1 MHWVS
6 WMQVGRRLTCLL
18 AAVSSF
24 ASWLLLSTRFS
35 SSSSSC
41 FHCLLAQLKVF
52 FSSFPPSANL
62 GGPSSL
68 PGLLPD
74 SPIAWWLYGHSNYG
88 WHGFRQL
95 NVIPSLL
102 NAILNL
108 CTLCNTWY
116 SIYNSVL
123 SKTSVAG
130 DAGRYPL
137 HQRSGWNKVQVL
149 TKVKSWIKV
158 ILAN

>member
-116 SIYNSVL
+116 SIYNSVCCL
-123 SKTSVAG
+123 KQELQVMPAGILYISEVAE
-130 DAGRYPL
+130 
-137 HQRSGWNKVQVL
+137 
-149 TKVKSWIKV
+149 TKFRCLPKSRVK
-158 ILAN
+158 